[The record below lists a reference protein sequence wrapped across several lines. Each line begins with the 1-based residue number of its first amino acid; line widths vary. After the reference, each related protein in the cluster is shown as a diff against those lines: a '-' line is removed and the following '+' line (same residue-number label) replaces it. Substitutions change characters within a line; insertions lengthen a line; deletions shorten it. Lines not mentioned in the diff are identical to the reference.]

1 MKNDIKKII
10 NNSITNN
17 RLNHCFLLKSNKKI
31 IFDKYI
37 IEIINLIT
45 NHSLISLEKEQ
56 LPLNIIYLD
65 YYDENKISKEM
76 ILQTFNNA
84 TINTSKDKKIIIF
97 QNIENVSLQALN
109 SILKTIEE
117 PNNKTIFIFTTN
129 NINKVLPTV
138 RSRAFIININEE
150 IENEELV
157 EFLIKNNNLNNEK
170 ALFYS
175 EISQNKEEIIYCL
188 NNEIESI
195 LEEFYNVIKN
205 TKKSF
210 TKIYLF
216 LEKYTKKESF
226 TIFIFLIKIIKYA
239 LKIVIFEK
247 KPLFSNE
254 NLKKVILKIKEINNI
269 NNIYELINDF
279 LNKSNNKNLN
289 PFLQAESFLI
299 KLMEMWNV

>member
-17 RLNHCFLLKSNKKI
+17 RLNHCFLLKSNQKI

-37 IEIINLIT
+37 VEIINLIT
-45 NHSLISLEKEQ
+45 NYSLISLEKEQ

-65 YYDENKISKEM
+65 YYDENKIGKEM

-84 TINTSKDKKIIIF
+84 TVNTSKDKKIIIF

-109 SILKTIEE
+109 SILKTIKE
-117 PNNKTIFIFTTN
+117 PNNKTIFILTTN

-210 TKIYLF
+210 IKIYLF

-247 KPLFSNE
+247 KPLFLNE
-254 NLKKVILKIKEINNI
+254 NLKKVILRIKEINNI